1 MGHRVCRWKTKC
13 KSLQKEADDYKD
25 MNADQAN
32 RCDQLVNE
40 NDSLRAQVSIQNYP
54 KIVTYIA
61 EIVSS
66 WLSVEFKIY
75 SLNSL

>member
-1 MGHRVCRWKTKC
+1 
-13 KSLQKEADDYKD
+13 

-40 NDSLRAQVSIQNYP
+40 NDSLRAQVSIQSYL

-66 WLSVEFKIY
+66 WLSDDMYTIA
-75 SLNSL
+75 LCL